1 MIHVL
6 LGSEFPHTFPS
17 REMSFSPN
25 GSALPVPSP
34 ASQVVKVVIGWNLT
48 QFEKARRT
56 QQRGVNI
63 PWHVDGAL
71 AACSAL
77 NVIDVQPPRLSHAD
91 ALRCKPRRSTP
102 PRRNLRE
109 PCWRFSVFLIPKIS
123 GNNKQSASLR
133 IQTHQSPQSL
143 KPEPCAKSV
152 GTEGE
157 ATQSSSRGEKGLEA
171 GSCTRKAGS

>member
-1 MIHVL
+1 
-6 LGSEFPHTFPS
+6 
-17 REMSFSPN
+17 MSFSPN

-56 QQRGVNI
+56 QQHGVNI

-77 NVIDVQPPRLSHAD
+77 NVIDVQTKTVTG
-91 ALRCKPRRSTP
+91 RCSPLQASSKHPP

-143 KPEPCAKSV
+143 KHEPCTKSV